1 MLTMVEIA
9 NIPTGHLYLGLLAL
23 VAVQRL
29 NELRIAAKHRRSLL
43 ARGGREFGSGHYPWM
58 VALHASF
65 LVACA
70 CEVVYFDRRFI
81 PVLAVP
87 MFGLLVGAGALRAW
101 VMRTLGERWTTR
113 VIVVSG
119 WPRVES
125 GPYRFMRHPNYLA
138 VVTEV
143 FALPLI
149 HTAWITAL
157 VWSSLNAMLL
167 HRRIRI
173 EEAALR
179 TTATGD
185 SLADMEDR
193 SR

>member
-1 MLTMVEIA
+1 MMEIA
-9 NIPTGHLYLGLLAL
+9 GIPTQRLYLGLLAL

-29 NELRIAAKHRRSLL
+29 NELRIAARHRRSLL
-43 ARGGREFGSGHYPWM
+43 AHGGREFGSGHYPWM
-58 VALHASF
+58 VVLHASF
-65 LVACA
+65 LLACA

-87 MFGLLVGAGALRAW
+87 MFGLLIGAGALRAW

-138 VVTEV
+138 VVVELI
-143 FALPLI
+143 ALPLI
-149 HTAWITAL
+149 HTAWVTAL
-157 VWSSLNAMLL
+157 VWSALNAMLL
-167 HRRIRI
+167 RRRIRI

-179 TTATGD
+179 TPAPGD
-185 SLADMEDR
+185 PPADMEALIR
-193 SR
+193 